1 MQVNNGY
8 TKREPSRLGVENTDD
23 ILQRFADFLS
33 DVIARHIDELDM
45 NSLPSYASLKA
56 ADNISDLYRRFHI
69 LRNDRLMINSS
80 VIEPEDYT
88 VFSENE
94 RILLQKVS

>member
-1 MQVNNGY
+1 MQVDNGN
-8 TKREPSRLGVENTDD
+8 TKSEPSRPGVENTDD

-45 NSLPSYASLKA
+45 ESLPSYASLKA
-56 ADNISDLYRRFHI
+56 ADNISELYKRFHI
-69 LRNDRLMINSS
+69 LRNDSYVSDSS
-80 VIEPEDYT
+80 VTWPEDYT
-88 VFSENE
+88 VFAENE